1 MNMQVNFCWLSS
13 ANTFER
19 EFFFSLINWSQMC
32 HWIPLLLETF
42 GGKLQH
48 ISIAAATGYAPDGPA
63 KIVRFL
69 STRTWMY
76 PGAPLCGF
84 ATQCIVVFLDKKND
98 LPLLQGANTNCLIL
112 LTILSVLL
120 LLLDKVCTNYLGFF
134 SNQKSSTHRAF
145 LTSS

>member
-1 MNMQVNFCWLSS
+1 MNILQKNKLVTFYQILMNMQVNFCWLSS

-19 EFFFSLINWSQMC
+19 EIFFTLINWSQMC

-84 ATQCIVVFLDKKND
+84 ATQCSVVFLDKRID
-98 LPLLQGANTNCLIL
+98 CHYWRGPTQIILYYLLFYQSCYCYLIRFAQ
-112 LTILSVLL
+112 IL
-120 LLLDKVCTNYLGFF
+120 
-134 SNQKSSTHRAF
+134 
-145 LTSS
+145 

>member
-1 MNMQVNFCWLSS
+1 MHFIENFTSWIYCKKNKLVTFYQILMNMQVNFCWLSS
-13 ANTFER
+13 ANTFGQEKK
-19 EFFFSLINWSQMC
+19 FLINWSQMC
-32 HWIPLLLETF
+32 HGIPLLLETF

-84 ATQCIVVFLDKKND
+84 ATQCSVFLDKRHIGLFHIPPKLWY
-98 LPLLQGANTNCLIL
+98 LPMHNCTYQLAVQL
-112 LTILSVLL
+112 CLT
-120 LLLDKVCTNYLGFF
+120 
-134 SNQKSSTHRAF
+134 
-145 LTSS
+145 